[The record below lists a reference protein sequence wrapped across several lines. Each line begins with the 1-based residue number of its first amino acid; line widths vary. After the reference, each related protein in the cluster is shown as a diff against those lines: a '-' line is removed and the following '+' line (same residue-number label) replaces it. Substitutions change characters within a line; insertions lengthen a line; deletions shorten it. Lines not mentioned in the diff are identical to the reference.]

1 LDPIKSR
8 INKIKNLMKIGPH
21 LLKSPVIAAPMA
33 GVTDQPFRNLC
44 RKMGAALAV
53 SEMVTS
59 NTRLWNSKKTQ
70 FRLNHIGEDAP
81 RAVQIAGTDPSE
93 MAEAAKLNAA
103 LGAEIIDI
111 NMGCPAK
118 KVCKAAAGSALLRD
132 EPLVASILRSV
143 VTSVDIPVTLKIR
156 TGWSEES
163 KNAIQIARIAEEHG
177 IQALTIHGRTRNDF
191 FNGVAEYETI
201 AQVKSAVGIP
211 IIANGDIDSPKKAFE
226 VLKFTGA
233 DAVMIGRAAQGSPWI
248 FREIAHYLKTK
259 EELLP
264 PTMNERKNILLEHLS
279 ELYNF
284 YGEERAVRLARKHV
298 SWYLGDLPGSRN
310 FRAEFN
316 VLESGKRQIS
326 AVIKFL
332 DQTVHQQDPINNKV
346 AV

>member
-1 LDPIKSR
+1 
-8 INKIKNLMKIGPH
+8 MKIGPH
-21 LLKSPVIAAPMA
+21 LLESPVIAAPMA

-44 RKMGAALAV
+44 RKLGAALAV

-59 NTRLWNSKKTQ
+59 NTKLWKSKKTQ

-81 RAVQIAGTDPSE
+81 RAVQIAGTDPLQ
-93 MAEAAKLNAA
+93 MAEAAKLNAD

-132 EPLVASILRSV
+132 EPLVASILHTV

-163 KNAIQIARIAEEHG
+163 KNAIQIAKIAEEHG

-201 AQVKSAVGIP
+201 AEVKSEIKIP

-226 VLKFTGA
+226 VLKFTHA

-248 FREIAHYLKTK
+248 FREIAHYLRTK
-259 EELLP
+259 EEMPP
-264 PTMNERKNILLEHLS
+264 PTINERKDILLEHLG

-298 SWYLGDLPGSRN
+298 SWYLGDLPGSRE
-310 FRAEFN
+310 FRSVFN
-316 VLESGKRQIS
+316 ALESGKTQVNAI
-326 AVIKFL
+326 IEFL
-332 DQTVHQQDPINNKV
+332 DQMVYQQNLINDKAV
-346 AV
+346 A

>member
-1 LDPIKSR
+1 
-8 INKIKNLMKIGPH
+8 MKIGPH
-21 LLKSPVIAAPMA
+21 LLESPVIAAPMA

-44 RKMGAALAV
+44 RKLGAALAV

-59 NTRLWNSKKTQ
+59 NTKLWKSKKTQ
-70 FRLNHIGEDAP
+70 FRLYHTGEDAP
-81 RAVQIAGTDPSE
+81 RAVQIAGTDPLQ
-93 MAEAAKLNAA
+93 MAEAAKLNAD

-132 EPLVASILRSV
+132 EPLVASILHTV

-163 KNAIQIARIAEEHG
+163 KNAIQIAKIAEEHG

-201 AQVKSAVGIP
+201 AEVKSEIKIP

-226 VLKFTGA
+226 VLKFTHA

-248 FREIAHYLKTK
+248 FREIAHYLRTK
-259 EELLP
+259 EEMPP
-264 PTMNERKNILLEHLS
+264 PTINERKDILLEHLG

-298 SWYLGDLPGSRN
+298 SWYLGDLPGSRE
-310 FRAEFN
+310 FRSVFN
-316 VLESGKRQIS
+316 ALESGKTQVNAI
-326 AVIKFL
+326 IEFL
-332 DQTVHQQDPINNKV
+332 DQMVYQQNLIDDKAV
-346 AV
+346 A

>member
-1 LDPIKSR
+1 
-8 INKIKNLMKIGPH
+8 MKIGPH
-21 LLKSPVIAAPMA
+21 LLESPVIAAPMA

-44 RKMGAALAV
+44 RKLGAALAV

-59 NTRLWNSKKTQ
+59 NTKLWKSKKTQ

-81 RAVQIAGTDPSE
+81 RAVQIAGTDPLQ
-93 MAEAAKLNAA
+93 MAEAAKLNAD

-132 EPLVASILRSV
+132 EPLVASILHTV

-163 KNAIQIARIAEEHG
+163 KNAIQIAKIAEEHG

-201 AQVKSAVGIP
+201 AEVKSAIKIP

-226 VLKFTGA
+226 VLKFTHA

-248 FREIAHYLKTK
+248 FREIAHYLRTK
-259 EELLP
+259 EEMPP
-264 PTMNERKNILLEHLS
+264 PTINERKDILLEHLG

-298 SWYLGDLPGSRN
+298 SWYLGDLPGSRE
-310 FRAEFN
+310 FRSVFN
-316 VLESGKRQIS
+316 ALESGKTQVNAI
-326 AVIKFL
+326 IEFL
-332 DQTVHQQDPINNKV
+332 DQMVCQQNLIDDKAV
-346 AV
+346 A

>member
-1 LDPIKSR
+1 
-8 INKIKNLMKIGPH
+8 MKIGPH
-21 LLKSPVIAAPMA
+21 LLDSPVIAAPMA

-44 RKMGAALAV
+44 RKLGAALAV

-59 NTRLWNSKKTQ
+59 NTKLWKSKKTQ

-81 RAVQIAGTDPSE
+81 RAVQIAGTNPLQ
-93 MAEAAKLNAA
+93 MAEAAKLNAD

-132 EPLVASILRSV
+132 EPLVAAILHTV

-163 KNAIQIARIAEEHG
+163 KNAIQIAKIAEEHG

-201 AQVKSAVGIP
+201 AEVKSAIKIP

-226 VLKFTGA
+226 VLKFTHA

-248 FREIAHYLKTK
+248 FREIAHYLRTK
-259 EELLP
+259 EEMPP
-264 PTMNERKNILLEHLS
+264 PTINERKDILLEHLG

-298 SWYLGDLPGSRN
+298 GWYLGDLPGSRE
-310 FRAEFN
+310 FRSVFN
-316 VLESGKRQIS
+316 ALESGKTQVNAI
-326 AVIKFL
+326 IEFL
-332 DQTVHQQDPINNKV
+332 DQMVYQQNLIDDKAV
-346 AV
+346 A

>member
-1 LDPIKSR
+1 
-8 INKIKNLMKIGPH
+8 MKIGPH
-21 LLKSPVIAAPMA
+21 LLDSPVIAAPMA

-44 RKMGAALAV
+44 RKLGAALAV

-59 NTRLWNSKKTQ
+59 NTKLWKSKKTQ

-81 RAVQIAGTDPSE
+81 RAVQIAGTDPLQ
-93 MAEAAKLNAA
+93 MAEAAKLNAD

-132 EPLVASILRSV
+132 EPLVASILHTV

-163 KNAIQIARIAEEHG
+163 KNAIQIAKIAEEHG

-191 FNGVAEYETI
+191 FNGIAEYETI
-201 AQVKSAVGIP
+201 AEVKSAIKIP

-226 VLKFTGA
+226 VLKFTHA
-233 DAVMIGRAAQGSPWI
+233 DAVMIGRAAQGNPWI
-248 FREIAHYLKTK
+248 FREIAHYLRSK
-259 EELLP
+259 EEMPP
-264 PTMNERKNILLEHLS
+264 PTINERKDILLEHLG

-298 SWYLGDLPGSRN
+298 SWYLGDLPGSRE
-310 FRAEFN
+310 FRSVFN
-316 VLESGKRQIS
+316 ALESGKTQVNAI
-326 AVIKFL
+326 IEFL
-332 DQTVHQQDPINNKV
+332 DQMVYQQNLIDDKAV
-346 AV
+346 A

>member
-1 LDPIKSR
+1 
-8 INKIKNLMKIGPH
+8 MKIGPH
-21 LLKSPVIAAPMA
+21 LLESPVIAAPMA

-44 RKMGAALAV
+44 RKLGAALAV

-59 NTRLWNSKKTQ
+59 NTKLWKSKKTQ

-81 RAVQIAGTDPSE
+81 RAVQIAGTNPLQ
-93 MAEAAKLNAA
+93 MAEAAKLNAD

-132 EPLVASILRSV
+132 EPLVASILHTV

-163 KNAIQIARIAEEHG
+163 KNAIQIAKIAEEHG

-201 AQVKSAVGIP
+201 AEVKSAIKIP

-226 VLKFTGA
+226 VLKFTHA

-248 FREIAHYLKTK
+248 FREIAHYLRTK
-259 EELLP
+259 EEMPP
-264 PTMNERKNILLEHLS
+264 PTINERKDILLEHLG

-298 SWYLGDLPGSRN
+298 SWYLGDLPGSRE
-310 FRAEFN
+310 FRSVFN
-316 VLESGKRQIS
+316 ALESGKTQVNAI
-326 AVIKFL
+326 IEFL
-332 DQTVHQQDPINNKV
+332 DQMVYQQNRIDDKAV
-346 AV
+346 A

>member
-1 LDPIKSR
+1 
-8 INKIKNLMKIGPH
+8 MKIGPH
-21 LLKSPVIAAPMA
+21 LLESPVIAAPMA

-44 RKMGAALAV
+44 RKLGAALAV

-59 NTRLWNSKKTQ
+59 NTKLWKSKKTQ

-81 RAVQIAGTDPSE
+81 RAVQIAGTDPLQ
-93 MAEAAKLNAA
+93 MAEAAKLNAD

-118 KVCKAAAGSALLRD
+118 KVCKAAAGSALLKD
-132 EPLVASILRSV
+132 EPLVASILHTV

-163 KNAIQIARIAEEHG
+163 KNAVQIAKIAEEHG

-201 AQVKSAVGIP
+201 AEVKSAIKIP

-226 VLKFTGA
+226 VLKFTHA

-248 FREIAHYLKTK
+248 FREIAHYLRTK
-259 EELLP
+259 EEMPP
-264 PTMNERKNILLEHLS
+264 PTIKERKDILLEHLG

-298 SWYLGDLPGSRN
+298 SWYLGDLPGSRE
-310 FRAEFN
+310 FRSVFN
-316 VLESGKRQIS
+316 ALESGKTQVNAIIEFLYQMVYQQNLIDDK
-326 AVIKFL
+326 AV
-332 DQTVHQQDPINNKV
+332 
-346 AV
+346 A

>member
-1 LDPIKSR
+1 
-8 INKIKNLMKIGPH
+8 
-21 LLKSPVIAAPMA
+21 
-33 GVTDQPFRNLC
+33 
-44 RKMGAALAV
+44 
-53 SEMVTS
+53 MVTS
-59 NTRLWNSKKTQ
+59 NTKLWKSKKTQ

-81 RAVQIAGTDPSE
+81 RAVQIAGTDPLQ
-93 MAEAAKLNAA
+93 MAEAAKLNAD

-132 EPLVASILRSV
+132 EPLVAAILHTV

-163 KNAIQIARIAEEHG
+163 KNAIQIAKIAEEHG

-201 AQVKSAVGIP
+201 AEVKSAIKIP

-226 VLKFTGA
+226 VLKFTHA

-248 FREIAHYLKTK
+248 FREIAHYLRTK
-259 EELLP
+259 EEMPP
-264 PTMNERKNILLEHLS
+264 PTINERKDILLEHLG

-298 SWYLGDLPGSRN
+298 SWYLGDLPGSRE
-310 FRAEFN
+310 FRSVFN
-316 VLESGKRQIS
+316 ALESGKTQVNAI
-326 AVIKFL
+326 IEFL
-332 DQTVHQQDPINNKV
+332 DQMVYQQNLIDDKAV
-346 AV
+346 A

>member
-1 LDPIKSR
+1 
-8 INKIKNLMKIGPH
+8 MKIGPH
-21 LLKSPVIAAPMA
+21 LLESPVIAAPMA

-44 RKMGAALAV
+44 RKLGAALAV

-59 NTRLWNSKKTQ
+59 NTKLWKSKKTQ

-81 RAVQIAGTDPSE
+81 RAVQIAGTDPIQ
-93 MAEAAKLNAA
+93 MAEAAKLNAD

-132 EPLVASILRSV
+132 EPLVASILHTV

-163 KNAIQIARIAEEHG
+163 KNAIQIAKIAEEHG

-201 AQVKSAVGIP
+201 AEVKSAIKIP

-226 VLKFTGA
+226 VLKFTHA

-248 FREIAHYLKTK
+248 FREIAHYLRTK
-259 EELLP
+259 EEMPP
-264 PTMNERKNILLEHLS
+264 PTINERKDIHLEHLG

-298 SWYLGDLPGSRN
+298 SWYLGDLPGSRE
-310 FRAEFN
+310 FRSAFN
-316 VLESGKRQIS
+316 ALESGKTQVNAI
-326 AVIKFL
+326 IEFL
-332 DQTVHQQDPINNKV
+332 DQMVYQQNLIDDKAV
-346 AV
+346 A

>member
-1 LDPIKSR
+1 
-8 INKIKNLMKIGPH
+8 MKIGPH
-21 LLKSPVIAAPMA
+21 LLDSPVIAAPMA

-44 RKMGAALAV
+44 RKLGAALAV

-59 NTRLWNSKKTQ
+59 NTKLWKSKKTQ

-81 RAVQIAGTDPSE
+81 RAVQIAGTDPIQ
-93 MAEAAKLNAA
+93 MAEAAKLNAD

-132 EPLVASILRSV
+132 EPLVASILHTV

-163 KNAIQIARIAEEHG
+163 KNAIQIAKIAEEHG

-201 AQVKSAVGIP
+201 AEVKSAIKIP

-226 VLKFTGA
+226 VLKFTHA

-248 FREIAHYLKTK
+248 FREIAHYLRTK
-259 EELLP
+259 EEMPP
-264 PTMNERKNILLEHLS
+264 PTINERKDILLEHLG

-298 SWYLGDLPGSRN
+298 SWYLGDLPGSRE
-310 FRAEFN
+310 FRSVFN
-316 VLESGKRQIS
+316 ALESGKTQVNAI
-326 AVIKFL
+326 IEFL
-332 DQTVHQQDPINNKV
+332 DQMVYQQNLIDDKAV
-346 AV
+346 A

>member
-1 LDPIKSR
+1 
-8 INKIKNLMKIGPH
+8 MKIGPH

-93 MAEAAKLNAA
+93 MAEAAKLNAD

-201 AQVKSAVGIP
+201 AQVKSAVRMP

-264 PTMNERKNILLEHLS
+264 PTMNERKNILLEHLG

-316 VLESGKRQIS
+316 VLESGKKQIS

-346 AV
+346 AA

>member
-1 LDPIKSR
+1 
-8 INKIKNLMKIGPH
+8 MKIGPH
-21 LLKSPVIAAPMA
+21 LLESPVIAAPMA

-44 RKMGAALAV
+44 RKLGAALAV

-59 NTRLWNSKKTQ
+59 NTKLWKSKKTQ

-81 RAVQIAGTDPSE
+81 RAVQIAGTDPLQ
-93 MAEAAKLNAA
+93 MAEAAKLNAD

-132 EPLVASILRSV
+132 EPLVASILHTV

-163 KNAIQIARIAEEHG
+163 KNAIQIAKIAEEHG

-201 AQVKSAVGIP
+201 AEVKSAIKIP

-226 VLKFTGA
+226 VLKFTHA

-248 FREIAHYLKTK
+248 FREIAHYLRTK
-259 EELLP
+259 EEMPP
-264 PTMNERKNILLEHLS
+264 PTINERKDILLEHLG

-298 SWYLGDLPGSRN
+298 SWYLGDLPGSRE
-310 FRAEFN
+310 FRSVFN
-316 VLESGKRQIS
+316 ALGSGKTQVNAI
-326 AVIKFL
+326 IEFL
-332 DQTVHQQDPINNKV
+332 DQMVYQQNLIDDKAV
-346 AV
+346 A

>member
-1 LDPIKSR
+1 MDPLKSR
-8 INKIKNLMKIGPH
+8 ITKIKNLMKIGPH
-21 LLKSPVIAAPMA
+21 LLESPVIAAPMA

-44 RKMGAALAV
+44 RKLGAALAV

-59 NTRLWNSKKTQ
+59 NTKLWKSKKTQ

-81 RAVQIAGTDPSE
+81 RAVQIAGTDPIQ
-93 MAEAAKLNAA
+93 MAEAAKLNAD

-132 EPLVASILRSV
+132 EPLVASILHTV

-163 KNAIQIARIAEEHG
+163 KNAIQIAKIAEEHG

-201 AQVKSAVGIP
+201 AEVKSAIKIP

-226 VLKFTGA
+226 VLKFTHA

-248 FREIAHYLKTK
+248 FREIAHYLRTK
-259 EELLP
+259 EDMPP
-264 PTMNERKNILLEHLS
+264 PTINERKDILLEHLG

-298 SWYLGDLPGSRN
+298 SWYLGDLPGSRE
-310 FRAEFN
+310 FRSVFN
-316 VLESGKRQIS
+316 ALESGKTQVNAI
-326 AVIKFL
+326 IEFL
-332 DQTVHQQDPINNKV
+332 DQMVYQQNLIDDKAV
-346 AV
+346 A

>member
-1 LDPIKSR
+1 
-8 INKIKNLMKIGPH
+8 MKIGPH
-21 LLKSPVIAAPMA
+21 LLESPVIAAPMA

-44 RKMGAALAV
+44 RKLGAALAV

-59 NTRLWNSKKTQ
+59 NTKLWKSKKTQ

-81 RAVQIAGTDPSE
+81 RAVQIAGTNPLQ
-93 MAEAAKLNAA
+93 MAEAAKLNAD

-132 EPLVASILRSV
+132 EPLVASILHTV

-163 KNAIQIARIAEEHG
+163 KNAIQIAKIAEEHG

-201 AQVKSAVGIP
+201 AEVKSEIKIP

-226 VLKFTGA
+226 VLKFTHA
-233 DAVMIGRAAQGSPWI
+233 DAVMIGRAAQGNPWI
-248 FREIAHYLKTK
+248 FREIAHYLRTK
-259 EELLP
+259 EEMPP
-264 PTMNERKNILLEHLS
+264 PTINERKDILLEHLG

-298 SWYLGDLPGSRN
+298 SWYLGDLPGSRE
-310 FRAEFN
+310 FRSVFN
-316 VLESGKRQIS
+316 ALESGKTQVNAI
-326 AVIKFL
+326 IEFL
-332 DQTVHQQDPINNKV
+332 DQMVYQQNLIDDKAV
-346 AV
+346 A

>member
-1 LDPIKSR
+1 
-8 INKIKNLMKIGPH
+8 MKIGPH
-21 LLKSPVIAAPMA
+21 LLESPVIAAPMA

-44 RKMGAALAV
+44 RKLGAALAV

-59 NTRLWNSKKTQ
+59 NTKLWKSKKTQ

-81 RAVQIAGTDPSE
+81 RAVQIAGTNPLQ
-93 MAEAAKLNAA
+93 MAEAAKLNAD

-132 EPLVASILRSV
+132 EPLVASILHTV

-163 KNAIQIARIAEEHG
+163 KNAIQIAKIAEEHG

-201 AQVKSAVGIP
+201 AEVKSAIKIP

-226 VLKFTGA
+226 VLKFTHA

-248 FREIAHYLKTK
+248 FREIAHYLRTK
-259 EELLP
+259 EEMPP
-264 PTMNERKNILLEHLS
+264 PTINERKDILLEHLG

-298 SWYLGDLPGSRN
+298 SWYLGDLPGSRE
-310 FRAEFN
+310 FRSVFN
-316 VLESGKRQIS
+316 ALESGKTQVNAI
-326 AVIKFL
+326 IEFL
-332 DQTVHQQDPINNKV
+332 DQMVYQQNLIDDKAV
-346 AV
+346 A

>member
-1 LDPIKSR
+1 
-8 INKIKNLMKIGPH
+8 MKIGPH
-21 LLKSPVIAAPMA
+21 LLESPVIAAPMA

-44 RKMGAALAV
+44 RKLGAALAV

-59 NTRLWNSKKTQ
+59 NTKLWKSKKTQ

-81 RAVQIAGTDPSE
+81 RAVQIAGTNPLQ
-93 MAEAAKLNAA
+93 MAEAAKLNAD

-132 EPLVASILRSV
+132 EPLVASILHTV

-163 KNAIQIARIAEEHG
+163 KNAIQIAKIAEEHG

-201 AQVKSAVGIP
+201 AEVKSAIKIP

-226 VLKFTGA
+226 VLKFTHA
-233 DAVMIGRAAQGSPWI
+233 DAVMIGRAAQGNPWI
-248 FREIAHYLKTK
+248 FREIAHYLRTK
-259 EELLP
+259 EEMPP
-264 PTMNERKNILLEHLS
+264 PTINERKDILLEHLG

-298 SWYLGDLPGSRN
+298 SWYLGDLPGSRE
-310 FRAEFN
+310 FRSVFN
-316 VLESGKRQIS
+316 ALESGKTQVNAI
-326 AVIKFL
+326 IEFL
-332 DQTVHQQDPINNKV
+332 DQMVYQQNLIDDKAV
-346 AV
+346 A

>member
-1 LDPIKSR
+1 
-8 INKIKNLMKIGPH
+8 MKIGPH
-21 LLKSPVIAAPMA
+21 LLESPVIAAPMA

-44 RKMGAALAV
+44 RKLGAALAV

-59 NTRLWNSKKTQ
+59 NTKLWKSKKTQ

-81 RAVQIAGTDPSE
+81 RAVQIAGTDPLQ
-93 MAEAAKLNAA
+93 MAEAAKLNAD

-132 EPLVASILRSV
+132 EPLVASILHTV

-163 KNAIQIARIAEEHG
+163 KNAIQIAKIAEEHG

-201 AQVKSAVGIP
+201 AEVKSEIKIP

-226 VLKFTGA
+226 VLKFTHA
-233 DAVMIGRAAQGSPWI
+233 DAVMIGRAAQGNPWI
-248 FREIAHYLKTK
+248 FREIAHYLRTK
-259 EELLP
+259 EEMPP
-264 PTMNERKNILLEHLS
+264 PTINERKDILLEHLG

-298 SWYLGDLPGSRN
+298 SWYLGDLPGSRE
-310 FRAEFN
+310 FRSVFN
-316 VLESGKRQIS
+316 ALESGKTQVNAI
-326 AVIKFL
+326 IEFL
-332 DQTVHQQDPINNKV
+332 DQMVYQQNLIDDKAV
-346 AV
+346 A

>member
-1 LDPIKSR
+1 
-8 INKIKNLMKIGPH
+8 MKIGPH
-21 LLKSPVIAAPMA
+21 LLESPVIAAPMA

-44 RKMGAALAV
+44 RKLGAALAV

-59 NTRLWNSKKTQ
+59 NTKLWKSKKTQ

-81 RAVQIAGTDPSE
+81 RAVQIAGTDPLQ
-93 MAEAAKLNAA
+93 MAEAAKLNAD

-132 EPLVASILRSV
+132 EPLVASILHTV

-163 KNAIQIARIAEEHG
+163 KNAIQIAKIAEEHG

-191 FNGVAEYETI
+191 FNGAAEYETI
-201 AQVKSAVGIP
+201 AEVKSAIKIP

-226 VLKFTGA
+226 VLKFTQA

-248 FREIAHYLKTK
+248 FREIAHYLRTK
-259 EELLP
+259 EEMPP
-264 PTMNERKNILLEHLS
+264 PTIDERKNILLDHLS

-298 SWYLGDLPGSRN
+298 SWYLGDLPGSRE
-310 FRAEFN
+310 FRSVFN
-316 VLESGKRQIS
+316 ALESGNTQVNAI
-326 AVIKFL
+326 IEFL
-332 DQTVHQQDPINNKV
+332 DQIVCQQNLIDNKAV
-346 AV
+346 A

>member
-1 LDPIKSR
+1 
-8 INKIKNLMKIGPH
+8 MKIGPH
-21 LLKSPVIAAPMA
+21 LLESPVIAAPMA

-44 RKMGAALAV
+44 RKLGAALAV

-59 NTRLWNSKKTQ
+59 NTKLWKSKKTQ

-81 RAVQIAGTDPSE
+81 RAVQIAGTNPLQ
-93 MAEAAKLNAA
+93 MAEAAKLNAD

-132 EPLVASILRSV
+132 EPLVASILHTV

-163 KNAIQIARIAEEHG
+163 KNAIQIAKIAEEHG

-191 FNGVAEYETI
+191 FNGAAEYETI
-201 AQVKSAVGIP
+201 AEVKSAIKIP

-226 VLKFTGA
+226 VLKFTHA

-248 FREIAHYLKTK
+248 FREIAHYLRTK
-259 EELLP
+259 EEMPP
-264 PTMNERKNILLEHLS
+264 PTIDERKNILLEHLG

-298 SWYLGDLPGSRN
+298 SWYLGDLPGSRE
-310 FRAEFN
+310 FRSVFN
-316 VLESGKRQIS
+316 ALESGKTQVNAI
-326 AVIKFL
+326 IEFL
-332 DQTVHQQDPINNKV
+332 DQMVYQQNLIDDKAV
-346 AV
+346 A

>member
-1 LDPIKSR
+1 
-8 INKIKNLMKIGPH
+8 MKIGPH
-21 LLKSPVIAAPMA
+21 LLESPVIAAPMA

-44 RKMGAALAV
+44 RKLGAALAV

-59 NTRLWNSKKTQ
+59 NTKLWKSKKTQ

-81 RAVQIAGTDPSE
+81 RAVQIAGTDPSQ
-93 MAEAAKLNAA
+93 MAEAAKLNAD

-132 EPLVASILRSV
+132 EQLVASILNSV

-163 KNAIQIARIAEEHG
+163 KNAIQIAKIAEEHG

-191 FNGVAEYETI
+191 FNGAAEYETI
-201 AQVKSAVGIP
+201 AEVKSAIKIP
-211 IIANGDIDSPKKAFE
+211 IIANGDIDSPKKAFQ
-226 VLKFTGA
+226 VLKFTHA

-248 FREIAHYLKTK
+248 FREIAHYLRTK
-259 EELLP
+259 EEMPP
-264 PTMNERKNILLEHLS
+264 PTIDERKNILLEHLG

-298 SWYLGDLPGSRN
+298 SWYLCDLPGSRE
-310 FRAEFN
+310 FRSVFN
-316 VLESGKRQIS
+316 ALESGKTQVNAI
-326 AVIKFL
+326 IEFL
-332 DQTVHQQDPINNKV
+332 DQIVCQQNLIDNKAV
-346 AV
+346 A

>member
-1 LDPIKSR
+1 
-8 INKIKNLMKIGPH
+8 MKIGPH
-21 LLKSPVIAAPMA
+21 LLESPVIAAPMA

-44 RKMGAALAV
+44 RKLGAALAV

-59 NTRLWNSKKTQ
+59 NTKLWKSKKTQ

-81 RAVQIAGTDPSE
+81 RAVQIAGTDPLQ
-93 MAEAAKLNAA
+93 MAEAAKLNAD

-132 EPLVASILRSV
+132 EPLVASILHTV

-163 KNAIQIARIAEEHG
+163 KNAIQIAKIAEEHG

-191 FNGVAEYETI
+191 FNGAAEYETI
-201 AQVKSAVGIP
+201 AEVKSTIKIP

-226 VLKFTGA
+226 VLKFTQA

-248 FREIAHYLKTK
+248 FREIAHYLRTK
-259 EELLP
+259 EEMPP
-264 PTMNERKNILLEHLS
+264 PTIDERKNILLDHLG

-298 SWYLGDLPGSRN
+298 SWYLGDLPGSRE
-310 FRAEFN
+310 FRSVFN
-316 VLESGKRQIS
+316 ALESGNTQVNAI
-326 AVIKFL
+326 IEFL
-332 DQTVHQQDPINNKV
+332 DQIVCQQNLIDNKAV
-346 AV
+346 A

>member
-1 LDPIKSR
+1 
-8 INKIKNLMKIGPH
+8 MKIGPH
-21 LLKSPVIAAPMA
+21 LLESPVIAAPMA

-44 RKMGAALAV
+44 RKLGAALAV

-59 NTRLWNSKKTQ
+59 NTKLWKSKKTQ

-81 RAVQIAGTDPSE
+81 RAVQIAGTDPLQ
-93 MAEAAKLNAA
+93 MAEAAKLNAD

-132 EPLVASILRSV
+132 EPLVASILHTV

-163 KNAIQIARIAEEHG
+163 KNAVQIAKIAEEHG

-201 AQVKSAVGIP
+201 AEVKSAIKIP

-226 VLKFTGA
+226 VLKFTHA

-248 FREIAHYLKTK
+248 FREIAHYLRTK
-259 EELLP
+259 EEMPP
-264 PTMNERKNILLEHLS
+264 PTINERKDILLEHLG

-298 SWYLGDLPGSRN
+298 SWYLGDLPWSRE
-310 FRAEFN
+310 FRSVFN
-316 VLESGKRQIS
+316 ALESGKTQVNAI
-326 AVIKFL
+326 IEFL
-332 DQTVHQQDPINNKV
+332 DQMVYRQNLIDDKAV
-346 AV
+346 A

>member
-1 LDPIKSR
+1 
-8 INKIKNLMKIGPH
+8 MKIGPH
-21 LLKSPVIAAPMA
+21 LLESPVIAAPMA

-44 RKMGAALAV
+44 RKLGAALAV

-59 NTRLWNSKKTQ
+59 NTKLWKSKKTQ

-81 RAVQIAGTDPSE
+81 RAVQIAGTDPIQ
-93 MAEAAKLNAA
+93 MAEAAKLNAD

-132 EPLVASILRSV
+132 EPLVASILHTV

-201 AQVKSAVGIP
+201 AEVKSAIKIP

-226 VLKFTGA
+226 VLKFTHA

-248 FREIAHYLKTK
+248 FREIAHYLRTK
-259 EELLP
+259 EEMPP
-264 PTMNERKNILLEHLS
+264 PTIKERKDILLEHLG

-298 SWYLGDLPGSRN
+298 SWYLGDLPGSRE
-310 FRAEFN
+310 FRSVFN
-316 VLESGKRQIS
+316 ALESGKIQVNAI
-326 AVIKFL
+326 IEFL
-332 DQTVHQQDPINNKV
+332 DQMVYQQNLIDDKAV
-346 AV
+346 A

>member
-1 LDPIKSR
+1 
-8 INKIKNLMKIGPH
+8 MKIGPH
-21 LLKSPVIAAPMA
+21 LLESPVIAAPMA

-44 RKMGAALAV
+44 RKLGAALAV

-59 NTRLWNSKKTQ
+59 NTKLWKSKKTQ

-81 RAVQIAGTDPSE
+81 RAVQIAGTDPIQ
-93 MAEAAKLNAA
+93 MAEAAKLNAD

-132 EPLVASILRSV
+132 EPLVASILHTV

-163 KNAIQIARIAEEHG
+163 KNAIQIAKIAEEHG

-201 AQVKSAVGIP
+201 AEVKSEIKIP

-226 VLKFTGA
+226 VLKFTHA

-248 FREIAHYLKTK
+248 FREIAHYLRTK
-259 EELLP
+259 KEMPP
-264 PTMNERKNILLEHLS
+264 PTINERKDILLEHLG

-298 SWYLGDLPGSRN
+298 SWYLGDLPGSRE
-310 FRAEFN
+310 FRSVFN
-316 VLESGKRQIS
+316 ALESGKTQVNAI
-326 AVIKFL
+326 IEFL
-332 DQTVHQQDPINNKV
+332 DQMVYQQNLIDDK
-346 AV
+346 AMA

>member
-1 LDPIKSR
+1 
-8 INKIKNLMKIGPH
+8 MKIGPH
-21 LLKSPVIAAPMA
+21 LLESPVIAAPMA

-44 RKMGAALAV
+44 RKLGAALAV

-59 NTRLWNSKKTQ
+59 NTKLWKSKKTQ

-81 RAVQIAGTDPSE
+81 RAVQIAGTDPSQ
-93 MAEAAKLNAA
+93 MAEAAKLNAD

-132 EPLVASILRSV
+132 EQLVASILNSV

-163 KNAIQIARIAEEHG
+163 KNAIQIAKIAEEHG

-191 FNGVAEYETI
+191 FNGAAEYETI
-201 AQVKSAVGIP
+201 AEVKSAIKIP
-211 IIANGDIDSPKKAFE
+211 IIANGDIDSPKKAFQ
-226 VLKFTGA
+226 VLKFTHA

-248 FREIAHYLKTK
+248 FREIAHYLRTK
-259 EELLP
+259 EEMPP
-264 PTMNERKNILLEHLS
+264 PTIDERKNILLEHLG

-298 SWYLGDLPGSRN
+298 SWYLGDLPGSRE
-310 FRAEFN
+310 FRSVFN
-316 VLESGKRQIS
+316 ALESGKTQVNAI
-326 AVIKFL
+326 IEFL
-332 DQTVHQQDPINNKV
+332 DQIVCQQNLIDNK
-346 AV
+346 AIA

>member
-1 LDPIKSR
+1 
-8 INKIKNLMKIGPH
+8 MKIGPH
-21 LLKSPVIAAPMA
+21 LLESPVIAAPMA

-44 RKMGAALAV
+44 RKLGAALAV

-59 NTRLWNSKKTQ
+59 NTKLWKSKKTQ

-81 RAVQIAGTDPSE
+81 RAVQIAGTDPLQ
-93 MAEAAKLNAA
+93 MAEAAKLNAD

-132 EPLVASILRSV
+132 EPLVASILHTV

-163 KNAIQIARIAEEHG
+163 KNAIQIAKIAEEHG

-201 AQVKSAVGIP
+201 AEVKSAIKIP

-226 VLKFTGA
+226 VLKFTHA
-233 DAVMIGRAAQGSPWI
+233 DAVMIGRAAQGNPWI
-248 FREIAHYLKTK
+248 FREIAHYLRTK
-259 EELLP
+259 EEMPP
-264 PTMNERKNILLEHLS
+264 PTINERKDILLEHLG

-298 SWYLGDLPGSRN
+298 SWYLGDLPGSRE
-310 FRAEFN
+310 FRSVFN
-316 VLESGKRQIS
+316 ALGSGKTQVNAI
-326 AVIKFL
+326 IEFL
-332 DQTVHQQDPINNKV
+332 DQMVYQQNLMDDKAV
-346 AV
+346 A

>member
-1 LDPIKSR
+1 
-8 INKIKNLMKIGPH
+8 MKIGPH
-21 LLKSPVIAAPMA
+21 LLESPVIAAPMA

-44 RKMGAALAV
+44 RKLGASLAV

-59 NTRLWNSKKTQ
+59 NTKLWKSKKTQ

-81 RAVQIAGTDPSE
+81 RAVQIAGTDPIQ
-93 MAEAAKLNAA
+93 MAEAAKLNAD

-118 KVCKAAAGSALLRD
+118 KVCKAAAGSALLKD
-132 EPLVASILRSV
+132 EPLVASILHTV

-163 KNAIQIARIAEEHG
+163 KNAIQIAKIAEEHG

-201 AQVKSAVGIP
+201 AEVKSAIKIP

-226 VLKFTGA
+226 VLKFTHA

-248 FREIAHYLKTK
+248 FREIAHYLRTK
-259 EELLP
+259 EEMPP
-264 PTMNERKNILLEHLS
+264 PTIKERKDILLEHLG

-298 SWYLGDLPGSRN
+298 SWYLGDLPGSRE
-310 FRAEFN
+310 FRSVFN
-316 VLESGKRQIS
+316 ALESGKTQVNAI
-326 AVIKFL
+326 IEFL
-332 DQTVHQQDPINNKV
+332 DQMVYQQNLIDDKAV
-346 AV
+346 A

>member
-1 LDPIKSR
+1 
-8 INKIKNLMKIGPH
+8 MKIGPH
-21 LLKSPVIAAPMA
+21 LLESPVIAAPMA

-44 RKMGAALAV
+44 RKLGAALAV

-59 NTRLWNSKKTQ
+59 NTKLWKSKKTQ
-70 FRLNHIGEDAP
+70 FRLNHTGEDAP
-81 RAVQIAGTDPSE
+81 RAVQIAGTDPLQ
-93 MAEAAKLNAA
+93 MAEAAKLNAD

-132 EPLVASILRSV
+132 EPLVASILHTV

-163 KNAIQIARIAEEHG
+163 KNAIQIAKIAEEHG

-201 AQVKSAVGIP
+201 AEVKSAIKIP

-226 VLKFTGA
+226 VLKFTHA

-248 FREIAHYLKTK
+248 FREIAHYLRTK
-259 EELLP
+259 EEMPP
-264 PTMNERKNILLEHLS
+264 PTINERKDILLEHLG

-298 SWYLGDLPGSRN
+298 SWYLGDLPGSRE
-310 FRAEFN
+310 FRSVFN
-316 VLESGKRQIS
+316 ALESGKTQVNAI
-326 AVIKFL
+326 IEFL
-332 DQTVHQQDPINNKV
+332 DQMVYQQNLIDDKAV
-346 AV
+346 A

>member
-1 LDPIKSR
+1 
-8 INKIKNLMKIGPH
+8 MKIGPH
-21 LLKSPVIAAPMA
+21 LLESPVIAAPMA

-44 RKMGAALAV
+44 RKLGAALAV

-59 NTRLWNSKKTQ
+59 NTKLWKSKKTQ
-70 FRLNHIGEDAP
+70 FRLNHTGEDAP
-81 RAVQIAGTDPSE
+81 RAVQIAGTDPLQ
-93 MAEAAKLNAA
+93 MAEAAKLNAD

-118 KVCKAAAGSALLRD
+118 KVCKAAAGSALLKD
-132 EPLVASILRSV
+132 EPLVASILHTV

-163 KNAIQIARIAEEHG
+163 KNAIQIAKIAEEHG

-201 AQVKSAVGIP
+201 AEVKSAIKIP

-226 VLKFTGA
+226 VLKFTHA

-248 FREIAHYLKTK
+248 FREIAHYLRTK
-259 EELLP
+259 EEMPP
-264 PTMNERKNILLEHLS
+264 PTINERKDILLEHLG

-298 SWYLGDLPGSRN
+298 SWYLGDLPGSRE
-310 FRAEFN
+310 FRSVFN
-316 VLESGKRQIS
+316 ALESGKTQVNAI
-326 AVIKFL
+326 IEFL
-332 DQTVHQQDPINNKV
+332 DQMVYQQNLIDDKAV
-346 AV
+346 A

>member
-1 LDPIKSR
+1 
-8 INKIKNLMKIGPH
+8 MKIGPH
-21 LLKSPVIAAPMA
+21 LLESPVIAAPMA

-44 RKMGAALAV
+44 RKLGAALAV

-59 NTRLWNSKKTQ
+59 NTKLWKSKKTQ

-81 RAVQIAGTDPSE
+81 RAVQIAGTDPLQ
-93 MAEAAKLNAA
+93 MAEAAKLNAD

-118 KVCKAAAGSALLRD
+118 KVCKAAAGSALLKD
-132 EPLVASILRSV
+132 EPLVASILHTV

-201 AQVKSAVGIP
+201 AEVKSTIKIP

-226 VLKFTGA
+226 VLKFTHA

-248 FREIAHYLKTK
+248 FREIAHYLRTK
-259 EELLP
+259 EEMPP
-264 PTMNERKNILLEHLS
+264 PTINERKDILLEHLG

-298 SWYLGDLPGSRN
+298 SWYLGDLPRSRE
-310 FRAEFN
+310 FRSVFN
-316 VLESGKRQIS
+316 ALESGKTQVNAI
-326 AVIKFL
+326 IEFL
-332 DQTVHQQDPINNKV
+332 DQMVYQQNLIDDKAV
-346 AV
+346 A

>member
-1 LDPIKSR
+1 
-8 INKIKNLMKIGPH
+8 MKIGPH
-21 LLKSPVIAAPMA
+21 LLESPVIAAPMA

-44 RKMGAALAV
+44 RKLGAALAV

-59 NTRLWNSKKTQ
+59 NTKLWKSKKTQ

-81 RAVQIAGTDPSE
+81 RAVQIAGTNPLQ
-93 MAEAAKLNAA
+93 MAEAAKLNAD

-132 EPLVASILRSV
+132 EPLVASILHTV

-163 KNAIQIARIAEEHG
+163 KNAIQIAKIAEEHG

-201 AQVKSAVGIP
+201 AEVKSAIKIP

-226 VLKFTGA
+226 VLKFTHA

-248 FREIAHYLKTK
+248 FREIAHYLRTK
-259 EELLP
+259 EEMPP
-264 PTMNERKNILLEHLS
+264 PTINERKDILLEHLG

-298 SWYLGDLPGSRN
+298 SWYLGDLSGSRE
-310 FRAEFN
+310 FRSVFN
-316 VLESGKRQIS
+316 ALESGKTQVNAI
-326 AVIKFL
+326 IEFL
-332 DQTVHQQDPINNKV
+332 DQMVYQQNLIDDKAV
-346 AV
+346 A

>member
-1 LDPIKSR
+1 
-8 INKIKNLMKIGPH
+8 MKIGPH
-21 LLKSPVIAAPMA
+21 LLESPVIAAPMA

-44 RKMGAALAV
+44 RKLGAALAV

-59 NTRLWNSKKTQ
+59 NTKLWKSKKTQ

-81 RAVQIAGTDPSE
+81 RAVQIAGTNPLQ
-93 MAEAAKLNAA
+93 MAEAAKLNAD

-132 EPLVASILRSV
+132 EPLVASILHTV

-163 KNAIQIARIAEEHG
+163 KNAIQIAKIAEEHG

-201 AQVKSAVGIP
+201 AEVKSAIKIP

-226 VLKFTGA
+226 VLKFTHA

-248 FREIAHYLKTK
+248 FREIAHYLRTK
-259 EELLP
+259 EEMPP
-264 PTMNERKNILLEHLS
+264 PTIKERKDILLEHLG

-298 SWYLGDLPGSRN
+298 SWYLGDLPGSRE
-310 FRAEFN
+310 FRSVFN
-316 VLESGKRQIS
+316 ALESGKTQVNAI
-326 AVIKFL
+326 IEFL
-332 DQTVHQQDPINNKV
+332 DQMVYQQNLIDDKAV
-346 AV
+346 A

>member
-1 LDPIKSR
+1 
-8 INKIKNLMKIGPH
+8 MKIGPH
-21 LLKSPVIAAPMA
+21 LLDSPVIAAPMA

-44 RKMGAALAV
+44 RKLGAALAV

-59 NTRLWNSKKTQ
+59 NTTLWKSKKTQ

-81 RAVQIAGTDPSE
+81 RAVQIAGTDPLQ
-93 MAEAAKLNAA
+93 MAEAAKLNAD

-132 EPLVASILRSV
+132 EPLVASILHTV

-163 KNAIQIARIAEEHG
+163 KNAIQIAKIAEEHG

-201 AQVKSAVGIP
+201 AEVKSAIKIP

-226 VLKFTGA
+226 VLKFTHA

-248 FREIAHYLKTK
+248 FREIAHYLRTK
-259 EELLP
+259 EEMPP
-264 PTMNERKNILLEHLS
+264 PTINERKDILLEHLG

-298 SWYLGDLPGSRN
+298 SWYLGDLPGSRE
-310 FRAEFN
+310 FRSVFN
-316 VLESGKRQIS
+316 ALESGKTQVNAI
-326 AVIKFL
+326 IEFL
-332 DQTVHQQDPINNKV
+332 DQMVYQQNLIDDKAV
-346 AV
+346 A

>member
-1 LDPIKSR
+1 
-8 INKIKNLMKIGPH
+8 MKIGPH
-21 LLKSPVIAAPMA
+21 LLESPVIAAPMA

-44 RKMGAALAV
+44 RKLGAALAV

-59 NTRLWNSKKTQ
+59 NTKLWKSKKTQ

-81 RAVQIAGTDPSE
+81 RAVQIAGTDPLQ
-93 MAEAAKLNAA
+93 MAEAAKLNAD

-132 EPLVASILRSV
+132 EPLVASILHTV

-163 KNAIQIARIAEEHG
+163 KNAIQIAKIAEEHG

-201 AQVKSAVGIP
+201 AEVKSEIKIP

-226 VLKFTGA
+226 VLKFTHA
-233 DAVMIGRAAQGSPWI
+233 DAVMIGRAAQGNPWI
-248 FREIAHYLKTK
+248 FREIAHYLRTK
-259 EELLP
+259 EEMPLP
-264 PTMNERKNILLEHLS
+264 TINERKDILLEHLG

-298 SWYLGDLPGSRN
+298 SWYLGDLPGSRE
-310 FRAEFN
+310 FRSVFN
-316 VLESGKRQIS
+316 ALESGKTQVNAI
-326 AVIKFL
+326 IEFL
-332 DQTVHQQDPINNKV
+332 DQMVYQQNLIDDKAV
-346 AV
+346 A